1 MSICKGVGNIGAGAS
16 ANDLILSYA
25 PEKEYAVV
33 PETHFREM
41 RVTSESLA
49 MTEDTTNDS
58 EIRNDRMGGT
68 PIRTALHVGGDIG
81 IEPSYRNF
89 EDFFEG
95 AMFDCWKNI
104 YDVNVSDVAFGAD
117 KTITSETLKTAY
129 LQVGDRIFIQGSVSN
144 DGEYTIAAVEEGIIT
159 VAEDLIEEEAGASVY
174 FSAIKVAAT
183 AGDIFFASEDKS
195 INSTAF
201 DFTELDIVP
210 HQYIRV
216 LGTTNNNK
224 DFKVVSVAANKIIVE
239 DEVAAENPEGIV
251 TLGGS
256 RLRNGIVNHS
266 YTIEKNQVPGEYYQ
280 YAGMMVNELSLDIST
295 GSVLSGTISF
305 MGKSENFSAESR
317 SKDQK
322 TKKAFETKIYN
333 SISDIGTVTVD
344 GAKAPAAIQSLS
356 FSIGN
361 NIEEQQQVGSLEN
374 AGVFVGNFDVT
385 GSISLYYKDATIY
398 NSFLKEENKII
409 SFPVTYEN
417 KGYRFTINGRLNN
430 ASKETPGVN
439 QSIIQSYDLT
449 AIPLNDYKIEIDR
462 F

>member
-1 MSICKGVGNIGAGAS
+1 MSICKGVGNNGAGAS

-25 PEKEYAVV
+25 PEKEYAVI
-33 PETHFREM
+33 PDAHFREM

-68 PIRTALHVGGDIG
+68 PIRTALHVGGDVG

-104 YDVNVSDVAFGAD
+104 YDVNVNNVEFKAAE
-117 KTITSETLKTAY
+117 KTITSETIKTAY
-129 LQVGDRIFIQGSVSN
+129 LSAGDRIFIQGSTSN
-144 DGEYTIAAVEEGIIT
+144 DGEYTIEQVTEGVITTVEPL
-159 VAEDLIEEEAGASVY
+159 VDEAGATVY
-174 FSAIKVAAT
+174 FSAIKVKAT
-183 AGDIFFASEDKS
+183 AGDISFSDTDKS

-210 HQYIRV
+210 NQFIRV
-216 LGTTNNNK
+216 LGTANNNK
-224 DFKVVSVAANKIIVE
+224 DFKVVSVATNKIIVE
-239 DEVAAENPEGIV
+239 GEVATENPGGVV

-266 YTIEKNQVPGEYYQ
+266 YTIEKCQVPGEFYQ
-280 YAGMMVNELSLDIST
+280 YTGMMVNELSLDIAT
-295 GSVLSGTISF
+295 GSVLNGTISF
-305 MGKSENFSAESR
+305 MGKAEKFDNKSA
-317 SKDQK
+317 SKGQT

-344 GAKAPAAIQSLS
+344 GSAAPAAIQSLS
-356 FSIGN
+356 FSIAN

-398 NSFLKEENKII
+398 NSFLAEEDKII
-409 SFPVTYEN
+409 SFPVTYQD

>member
-16 ANDLILSYA
+16 ANDLILTYA
-25 PEKEYAVV
+25 PEKEYAVI
-33 PETHFREM
+33 PDAHFREM

-104 YDVNVSDVAFGAD
+104 YDVNVQVSFDAAA
-117 KTITSETLKTAY
+117 KTITSETIKTTY
-129 LQVGDRIFIQGSVSN
+129 LSVGDRIFIQGSVSN
-144 DGEYTIAAVEEGIIT
+144 DGEYTVAKVEEGVIT
-159 VAEDLIEEEAGASVY
+159 VAETLVTEANVTVY
-174 FSAIKVAAT
+174 FSAIKVKAT
-183 AGDIFFASEDKS
+183 AGDISFSGTDKS

-210 HQYIRV
+210 NQIIRV
-216 LGTTNNNK
+216 LGSANNNK
-224 DFKVVSVAANKIIVE
+224 DFTVVSVATNKIIVKE
-239 DEVAAENPEGIV
+239 DVASENPEGV
-251 TLGGS
+251 VSLGGS
-256 RLRNGIVNHS
+256 RLRNGTTNHS
-266 YTIEKNQVPGEYYQ
+266 YTIEKCQVPGEYYQ
-280 YAGMMVNELSLDIST
+280 YTGMMVNELSLDIST

-305 MGKSENFSAESR
+305 MGKAEKFDTKSN
-317 SKDQK
+317 SKDQQ
-322 TKKAFETKIYN
+322 TQKAFETKIYN
-333 SISDIGTVTVD
+333 SISDVGTVMVD
-344 GAKAPAAIQSLS
+344 GQKAPAAIQSLS
-356 FSIGN
+356 FSIAN

-398 NSFLKEENKII
+398 NSFLAEEDKII
-409 SFPVTYEN
+409 SFPVTYQN

-449 AIPLNDYKIEIDR
+449 AIPLNGYKIEIDR